1 MFGHSELTIEE
12 ITTPE
17 LLHGLSADWS
27 DLWHRCP
34 SAGVFQTPEWN
45 LAWWDH
51 LGHGTLWTLALRSSG
66 KLVGL
71 APAFIYTDP
80 QGVRR
85 LLLIGTSITDEM
97 DMLLDPACEQECF
110 TAICGHLAE
119 TSDRWDVCDWQEL
132 THGSALLRLGRADPL
147 ASHIEQSD
155 VCPVVPLPST
165 IDRFRE
171 QLPSGLRRN
180 VTRYREK
187 LKREGP
193 VRFETSCAAAQLD
206 EYMEALIRLHQ
217 IQWRDDPEK
226 GMLQQ
231 ERIKNFHRSL
241 ARAFVRRN
249 LLRFHG
255 LWLGESLV
263 AVVYSFIGQHRAYSY
278 LGGYEPSLSK
288 YSLGTLIMGYA
299 IEQAVLEGARE
310 WNFLRGRELY
320 KYNWGAKD
328 RPNYRL
334 LAWMR

>member
-1 MFGHSELTIEE
+1 MNRHSELTIEE
-12 ITTPE
+12 ITTAE
-17 LLHGLSADWS
+17 SLHGLSADWS
-27 DLWHRCP
+27 DLWSRCP

-51 LGHGTLWTLALRSSG
+51 LGHGTLWTLALRFSG

-80 QGVRR
+80 EGVRR
-85 LLLIGTSITDEM
+85 LMLIGTSITDEM
-97 DMLLDPACEQECF
+97 DILLDPVCERECF
-110 TAICGHLAE
+110 TAICDHLAQA
-119 TSDRWDVCDWQEL
+119 SDRWDVCDWQEL
-132 THGSALLRLGRADPL
+132 TRASALLRLDKAEPL
-147 ASHIEQSD
+147 ASYIEESD

-165 IDRFRE
+165 VDQFRD

-193 VRFETSCAAAQLD
+193 VRFETSCGPARVD

-217 IQWRDDPEK
+217 AQWRDNPKK

-231 ERIKNFHRSL
+231 ERIKTFHRSL

-255 LWLGESLV
+255 LWLGDSLV
-263 AVVYSFIGQHRAYSY
+263 AVVYSFIGQQRAYSY
-278 LGGYEPSLSK
+278 LGGYEPSLAR
-288 YSLGTLIMGYA
+288 YSPGTLIMNYA
-299 IEQAVLEGARE
+299 IEQAVLEGAHD
-310 WNFLRGRELY
+310 WNFLRGREQY
-320 KYNWGAKD
+320 KYHWGAKD

-334 LAWMR
+334 LAWTR